1 MPLGVSQSTVTCER
15 KQSRG
20 EVLRLRCCLCSCRQ
34 LTQTHRR
41 WCLFYNYLSKKW
53 RSRALD
59 FLYFKKWRKRPI
71 IEEIWRCWHT
81 NGFVSWL
88 KVNWVYTSRRS
99 NYGTARSFH
108 CRGIQKKKWATAN
121 RSHKVGIAQYVIR
134 FMVAAIKIFYG
145 QTLMTHSCAFFTQ
158 LPLIELS
165 RAKKEMKLC
174 LNDFEVSFDSA

>member
-59 FLYFKKWRKRPI
+59 FWYFKKWRKKPI

-81 NGFVSWL
+81 NGFGSWL

-121 RSHKVGIAQYVIR
+121 RSHKVGALRNKWLDLWWPLSKY
-134 FMVAAIKIFYG
+134 FMAKHWWHTVAHFSRNY
-145 QTLMTHSCAFFTQ
+145 
-158 LPLIELS
+158 LS
-165 RAKKEMKLC
+165 SSSRERRKK
-174 LNDFEVSFDSA
+174 